1 MEAIRTLNKELTT
14 KTKALETRRFEE
26 VGKANTN
33 LATELASLRE
43 QMEKAKADAV
53 AEFRAS

>member
-26 VGKANTN
+26 AGKAKTN